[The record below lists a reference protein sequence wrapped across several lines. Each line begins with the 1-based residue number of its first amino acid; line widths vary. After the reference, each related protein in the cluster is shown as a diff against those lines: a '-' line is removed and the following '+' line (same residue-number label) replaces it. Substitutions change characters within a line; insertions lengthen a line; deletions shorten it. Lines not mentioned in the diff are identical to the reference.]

1 MALFDKFRRKESAG
15 LKEPSR
21 EPNEAPTGEPYGTKP
36 AYPDNKRLYCVGD
49 IHGRADLLDQLHKMI
64 ESDACGYHGDK
75 QLLYLGDYIDRGEES
90 SRVVDILLKHP
101 LPGFEAIHLLGNHEQ
116 ALLDFLLDPHAMASW
131 LGFGGVAT
139 LQSYGIETALVS
151 SWRNL
156 DAIRAELEEKLPN
169 SHREFYENCILC
181 HAEGSYYFVHAGIR
195 PGVPL
200 EKQQF
205 EDQLWIREAFTA
217 SMANHGA
224 IVVHGH
230 TISAEPELLPN
241 RIGIDT
247 GAFATGVLTALVLEG
262 TDQRLLQTGAKNVL

>member
-1 MALFDKFRRKESAG
+1 MTLFDKFRRGARASATD
-15 LKEPSR
+15 PSKD
-21 EPNEAPTGEPYGTKP
+21 PDMAW
-36 AYPDNKRLYCVGD
+36 YPDGKRMYCVGD
-49 IHGRADLLDQLHKMI
+49 IHGRADLLEQLHEMI
-64 ESDACGYHGDK
+64 EADASGYDGDK

-90 SRVVDILLKHP
+90 RRVVDILLQQP

-116 ALLDFLLDPHAMASW
+116 ALLDFLLDPHAMTSW
-131 LGFGGVAT
+131 LGFGGVTT
-139 LQSYGIETALVS
+139 LHSYGIETGLVS
-151 SWRNL
+151 SPRYL
-156 DAIRAELEEKLPN
+156 EAIRAELEEKLPH

-195 PGVPL
+195 PGVAL

-224 IVVHGH
+224 VVVHGH
-230 TISAEPELLPN
+230 TICAEPELLLN

-262 TDQRLLQTGAKNVL
+262 NDQRLIQTGAGT